1 MHQFQLTSTL
11 EGSKDYK
18 NQLETEFIHCMVR
31 NVFHGGE
38 YFTRHAVY
46 ASICRKIR
54 RKRQ

>member
-18 NQLETEFIHCMVR
+18 NQLETKFIYCMVR